1 MITLFIAFVY
11 LVNFI
16 MRMMFQDKKMKAEEE
31 TKSEQG
37 DDQSVNQNSFEISK
51 SEEESLMKLMD
62 ECNFASANAE
72 NFMQR
77 LQAELLVLDTVSMIY

>member
-1 MITLFIAFVY
+1 MK
-11 LVNFI
+11 
-16 MRMMFQDKKMKAEEE
+16 QDEEGKAEQ
-31 TKSEQG
+31 SE
-37 DDQSVNQNSFEISK
+37 DPSANTNSFEISK

-77 LQAELLVLDTVSMIY
+77 LQAELLVLDTV